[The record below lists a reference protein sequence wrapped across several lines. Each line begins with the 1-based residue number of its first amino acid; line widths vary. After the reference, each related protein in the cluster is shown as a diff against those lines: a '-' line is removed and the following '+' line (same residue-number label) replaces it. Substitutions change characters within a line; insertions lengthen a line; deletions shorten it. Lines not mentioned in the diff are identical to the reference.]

1 MLPPKRPLQPYER
14 RLLELARGLC
24 EDDRSTL
31 LRFAEFLG
39 QSATDDGG
47 AAAQLEAEPLDI
59 PRPDSET
66 VVAAIRRLSATY
78 PMLNRDDLLHQTSEL
93 MTAHVM
99 QGQPAG
105 VVIDELEMVFRRR
118 YEDVK
123 S

>member
-1 MLPPKRPLQPYER
+1 MLPPKRPLPPDER
-14 RLLELARGLC
+14 RLLELARRLSGA
-24 EDDRSTL
+24 DRATL
-31 LRFAEFLG
+31 LRFAEFLAS
-39 QSATDDGG
+39 SAADAV
-47 AAAQLEAEPLDI
+47 AAEPVAAEPLDI

-78 PMLNRDDLLHQTSEL
+78 PMLNRDDLLHETSEL
-93 MTAHVM
+93 MTAHVL
-99 QGQPAG
+99 QGQPAR